1 MACFLSESHEK
12 GKPSDILMI
21 SEVDDCKYQ
30 IPYRFPSEDGEPGV
44 KIIMSL
50 TRGILNYYKQQTERC
65 KPEMSINH
73 VSVHLEQLVSSDSI
87 SPFQNLLRCCSMTGH
102 CYANTLLNA
111 NQNDTH
117 AILPLSC
124 CSFHSINWGT
134 GSQHW
139 ASEWFPP
146 LLSSFTSYIKP
157 AKRSW
162 SDWAPSLI
170 SLSPLSSVNIKV
182 LIRHG
187 LHWVEFLV
195 LPWYQGSA
203 VTHCRR
209 DDKFSFSSSFFF
221 FFFPTAIFALLRR
234 KTCCSNLEKKQVVE
248 QNMSDDTRGAAGSS
262 ERHQNKLWSLI

>member
-1 MACFLSESHEK
+1 MQGTATPTRSSMLTGMIPMPFFL
-12 GKPSDILMI
+12 L
-21 SEVDDCKYQ
+21 
-30 IPYRFPSEDGEPGV
+30 
-44 KIIMSL
+44 
-50 TRGILNYYKQQTERC
+50 
-65 KPEMSINH
+65 
-73 VSVHLEQLVSSDSI
+73 SS
-87 SPFQNLLRCCSMTGH
+87 
-102 CYANTLLNA
+102 
-111 NQNDTH
+111 
-117 AILPLSC
+117 

-134 GSQHW
+134 GSRHW

-203 VTHCRR
+203 VTHCRC
-209 DDKFSFSSSFFF
+209 DDKFSFSFF
-221 FFFPTAIFALLRR
+221 FFFPPLYLLFWDE
-234 KTCCSNLEKKQVVE
+234 NLLLQLEKKKKQAAE
-248 QNMSDDTRGAAGSS
+248 ENMSDDTRGADGSS